1 MLRNFP
7 CVSAIEMLHHV
18 WYSIDGEHAALQT
31 ATQNKSYQTSFKF
44 NIMASFGTHAIRQ
57 LGDVMMDVSGGN

>member
-1 MLRNFP
+1 MLRNIP
-7 CVSAIEMLHHV
+7 RVSAVEMLHQD
-18 WYSIDGEHAALQT
+18 WYSIDSEHATLQT
-31 ATQNKSYQTSFKF
+31 ATHKKSYQTSFKF